1 MIKIT
6 QVPDTLVASITGS
19 SKKAVTRGYL
29 KQMAEYLT
37 KTLPPQSKVYTIRT
51 TKTIISEDGKT
62 GGEIAFEQNLV
73 DPMVMSTF
81 FGNTEEEF
89 KKRESVTLLLNVPY
103 PVNFFRRLKRSHKS
117 NSLFDYIEGLRRD
130 LVLIPKNEEEEKQL
144 EDINKYFTYVR
155 TCLSAGVVPLLTTK
169 EGNNE
174 EINE

>member
-1 MIKIT
+1 
-6 QVPDTLVASITGS
+6 
-19 SKKAVTRGYL
+19 
-29 KQMAEYLT
+29 
-37 KTLPPQSKVYTIRT
+37 
-51 TKTIISEDGKT
+51 
-62 GGEIAFEQNLV
+62 
-73 DPMVMSTF
+73 MSTF